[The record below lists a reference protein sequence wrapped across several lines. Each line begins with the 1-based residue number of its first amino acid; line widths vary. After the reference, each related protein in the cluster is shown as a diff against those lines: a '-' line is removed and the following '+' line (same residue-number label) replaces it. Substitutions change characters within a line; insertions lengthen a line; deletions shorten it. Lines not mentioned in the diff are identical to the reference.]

1 MALLDAQALLEK
13 MIPAA
18 KDSLGHEW
26 DMVSELAVSSLTT
39 LSQNITNISE
49 MAAHGTISVEKAQL
63 MTDMQKSAFKT
74 LLLSEEGLGLLAV
87 EAALNAV
94 IKVIRSIV
102 NTTIG
107 IAIL

>member
-1 MALLDAQALLEK
+1 MALLDAQLLLQK

-26 DMVSELAVSSLTT
+26 NIVSQLAVSSLTT
-39 LSQNITNISE
+39 LSQNVADISE
-49 MAAHGTISVEKAQL
+49 MAANGTISMERAQL
-63 MTDMQKSAFKT
+63 MIDMQKAAFKT
-74 LLLSEEGLGLLAV
+74 LMLSEEGLGLLAV

-94 IKVIRSIV
+94 IDVIRSTI

-107 IAIL
+107 LAIL